1 MRDSRPEPA
10 ADLLYTVR
18 IGSTDHLS
26 EEHPSLGGARTLCQ
40 LTIAGTPEG
49 PWSYSTCA
57 ECTARAKHVPP
68 DEQLPHEAVQLIE
81 DAERALAHVTA
92 DGLAQVVA
100 PELQRLREVL
110 AKIDAGE
117 L

>member
-1 MRDSRPEPA
+1 M
-10 ADLLYTVR
+10 YTVR

-40 LTIAGTPEG
+40 ITIAGTPEG
-49 PWSYSTCA
+49 PTTHSHCQECA
-57 ECTARAKHVPP
+57 ARAKHVPP
-68 DEQLPHEAVQLIE
+68 DEQAPSEAIQLIE
-81 DAERALAHVTA
+81 AAERALAHVTA
-92 DGLAQVVA
+92 EGLAEVVA
-100 PELQRLREVL
+100 PALARLQEVL

>member
-1 MRDSRPEPA
+1 MNAPTTPD
-10 ADLLYTVR
+10 LYTVR
-18 IGSTDHLS
+18 IGRTDHLS
-26 EEHPSLGGARTLCQ
+26 EEHPSLAGTRTLCGIS
-40 LTIAGTPEG
+40 IAGTPEG

-57 ECTARAKHVPP
+57 ECAARAKHVPP

-92 DGLAQVVA
+92 EGLAELVA
-100 PELQRLREVL
+100 PELARLRKVL